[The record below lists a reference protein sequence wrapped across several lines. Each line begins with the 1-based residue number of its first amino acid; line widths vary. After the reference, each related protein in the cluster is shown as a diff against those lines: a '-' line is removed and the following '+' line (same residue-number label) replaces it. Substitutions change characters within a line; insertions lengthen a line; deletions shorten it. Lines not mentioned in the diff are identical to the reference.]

1 MMRRVKVIYIWLRY
15 LVTYNSSRGMFPT
28 STSVQIDN
36 IISIGPDFI
45 KVSMKV
51 DHRLIY
57 SMVIQV
63 NWMEQ
68 HEQGFDSMLIE

>member
-15 LVTYNSSRGMFPT
+15 LVNYNSIRGMFPI

-36 IISIGPDFI
+36 IIIIGPDFI

-51 DHRLIY
+51 DDRLIY
-57 SMVIQV
+57 SMVI
-63 NWMEQ
+63 
-68 HEQGFDSMLIE
+68 

>member
-15 LVTYNSSRGMFPT
+15 LVNYNSSRGMFPI

-36 IISIGPDFI
+36 IIIIGPDFI

-51 DHRLIY
+51 DDRLIY
-57 SMVIQV
+57 SMVI
-63 NWMEQ
+63 
-68 HEQGFDSMLIE
+68 

>member
-1 MMRRVKVIYIWLRY
+1 MTPGSRHTAAKRTHRLLLARSTGKFPS
-15 LVTYNSSRGMFPT
+15 LVNYNSSTGMFPT

-51 DHRLIY
+51 DDRLIF
-57 SMVIQV
+57 SMVI
-63 NWMEQ
+63 
-68 HEQGFDSMLIE
+68 

>member
-15 LVTYNSSRGMFPT
+15 LVNYNSSRGMFPT

-51 DHRLIY
+51 DDRLIY
-57 SMVIQV
+57 SMVIKV
-63 NWMEQ
+63 NCVEQ

>member
-1 MMRRVKVIYIWLRY
+1 
-15 LVTYNSSRGMFPT
+15 MFPT

-51 DHRLIY
+51 DDRLIF
-57 SMVIQV
+57 SMVI
-63 NWMEQ
+63 
-68 HEQGFDSMLIE
+68 

>member
-15 LVTYNSSRGMFPT
+15 LVNYNSSRGMFPT
-28 STSVQIDN
+28 FTSVQIDN

-51 DHRLIY
+51 DDRLIY
-57 SMVIQV
+57 SMV
-63 NWMEQ
+63 M
-68 HEQGFDSMLIE
+68 